1 MTFVKHTWN
10 QFVCRKMKMETS
22 CEVKHHLGP
31 DRASAQFWYLDLEH
45 VRTESVTFQ
54 EIQAKKARRRSQK
67 KKSHNVFHEETYQ
80 VPIKKK
86 TYIDN
91 STLHL
96 SILTHSPSSLRKHTR
111 FKFHRHVIFLFFA
124 NLLPKMRV
132 YVTLLL
138 ERSNQPKPEKRTLFV
153 IYIFASFFWIF
164 LPNSLSPRTSFRLIR
179 IRFRVSFWS
188 YQIGLSR
195 LLNPNLRIR

>member
-45 VRTESVTFQ
+45 VRTEGVTFQ

-86 TYIDN
+86 KL
-91 STLHL
+91 TLTVL
-96 SILTHSPSSLRKHTR
+96 PFISVFSPTPPPHYENTLASSFTATWSFCSSLIYSQKC
-111 FKFHRHVIFLFFA
+111 A
-124 NLLPKMRV
+124 YM
-132 YVTLLL
+132 
-138 ERSNQPKPEKRTLFV
+138 ERSFSSVVTNL
-153 IYIFASFFWIF
+153 
-164 LPNSLSPRTSFRLIR
+164 SLKNELC
-179 IRFRVSFWS
+179 
-188 YQIGLSR
+188 L
-195 LLNPNLRIR
+195 